1 MFAQRNLDVP
11 RDWQA
16 VGSVWSGNFDCPA
29 ELKATR
35 KPGLFFGFDGL
46 FLFRFAARQFLAELF
61 QLPPRFTRFEPN
73 AIRGVRHPEVP
84 GVGRPPE

>member
-1 MFAQRNLDVP
+1 LSTSTGRRLRHSPNETLTSQ

-35 KPGLFFGFDGL
+35 KPRLLFRFDGL
-46 FLFRFAARQFLAELF
+46 FLVRFAERQFLAELF
-61 QLPPRFTRFEPN
+61 QLPPRFTRFEP
-73 AIRGVRHPEVP
+73 IDRR
-84 GVGRPPE
+84 RQTF